1 VLSSAHHS
9 WINFCFTAVKRIGV
23 ENCHENCR
31 HLKMT
36 ILTSIVYGPDQPA
49 QRTQFLETAQADIAS
64 HTNDQ
69 IDLIYTEK
77 KLKKY
82 E

>member
-1 VLSSAHHS
+1 
-9 WINFCFTAVKRIGV
+9 
-23 ENCHENCR
+23 
-31 HLKMT
+31 MT
-36 ILTSIVYGPDQPA
+36 IFTSIVYGPDQPA

-77 KLKKY
+77 KT
-82 E
+82 